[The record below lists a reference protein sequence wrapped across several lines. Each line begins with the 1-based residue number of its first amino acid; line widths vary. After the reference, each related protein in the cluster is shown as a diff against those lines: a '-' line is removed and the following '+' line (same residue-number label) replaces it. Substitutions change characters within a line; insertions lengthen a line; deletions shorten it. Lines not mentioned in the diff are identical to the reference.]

1 MPFCLS
7 GINLGGNAGINSRP
21 IIGAGVLLFCRGGPE
36 MKKQY
41 LLLPGPTPVPSQ
53 VLRGLAK
60 PMINHRGP
68 EFKKLFS
75 ELSEGLKEVF
85 CTENDVI
92 IFPSA
97 GTGGME
103 AAVVNFISPGEK
115 VLVVSI
121 GNFGDRFAE
130 ICKRFGALVE
140 KLNFPWGTAADP
152 AVLEDRIKRDTKKEI
167 KAVFVTHNETSTG
180 VTNDLS
186 KLRAALGDH
195 PALFIVD
202 SVSGLGAMPLETDK
216 WQLDVVVA
224 GSQKSFMLPPGLSF
238 VSVST
243 RAWEK
248 AEKCTNARYY
258 WDITAARKFA
268 QKGQTPYTPALP
280 QLTGLAEALDLIRE
294 EGQENIYARHRR
306 LRDMVRSGMR
316 ALGLEL
322 LAADEVA
329 STAVTA
335 VLAPEG
341 IEADTIR
348 NTLRD
353 RFNVV
358 VAGGQNQ
365 LKNKIFRIGHLGYV
379 QELDIM
385 AALAAL
391 EMSLA
396 ICGHQVNLGQGVRT
410 AQEVAMAEL
419 P

>member
-1 MPFCLS
+1 
-7 GINLGGNAGINSRP
+7 
-21 IIGAGVLLFCRGGPE
+21 

-68 EFKKLFS
+68 EFKKLLI
-75 ELSEGLKEVF
+75 EVSEGLKEVF
-85 CTENDVI
+85 STENEVLV
-92 IFPSA
+92 FPSA

-103 AAVVNFISPGEK
+103 AAVVNFVSPGEK

-130 ICKRFGALVE
+130 ICRRFGAVVE
-140 KLNFPWGTAADP
+140 KMDFPWGTAADP
-152 AVLEDRIKRDTKKEI
+152 AVLEDRIKKDTGKEI

-180 VTNDLS
+180 VTNDLPQ
-186 KLRAALGDH
+186 LRAALGDH

-202 SVSGLGAMPLETDK
+202 SVSGLGAMPLETDAWK
-216 WQLDVVVA
+216 LDVVVA

-238 VSVST
+238 VSVSE
-243 RAWEK
+243 RAWER
-248 AEKCTNARYY
+248 AEKCTNPRYY
-258 WDITAARKFA
+258 WDLRAAREFA

-280 QLTGLAEALDLIRE
+280 QLTGLVESLKMIKE
-294 EGQENIYARHRR
+294 EGKENVIARHRM
-306 LRDMVRSGMR
+306 LRDMVRSGVR
-316 ALGLEL
+316 ALGLSL
-322 LAADEVA
+322 LAEDDVA

-341 IEADTIR
+341 IAADTIR
-348 NTLRD
+348 STMREK
-353 RFNVV
+353 FNVV
-358 VAGGQNQ
+358 VAGGQSK

-379 QELDIM
+379 QELDIL

-396 ICGHQVNLGQGVRT
+396 LCGYQVNIGQGVRA
-410 AQEVAMAEL
+410 AQEVVMKEL
-419 P
+419 A